1 MKGRTSVLRLQDV
14 ADAAGVS
21 IATASRS
28 LSGSPGV
35 SEEVAERVR
44 EIATSLGYV
53 ANVHARSL
61 AGGPSRTV
69 GLLVHEIGDSY
80 FSEIASGVLAV
91 ASAQG
96 LTVQIG
102 HTGRDPG
109 QELAQLRV
117 LIANKTGAIIV
128 AGSGFVD
135 AAVEAGAKAE
145 LEQFQRSGGRVAAI
159 GRHHLGVDAV
169 LPDNVAGA
177 QLVAQHLLD
186 LGHRKIAVAAG
197 SSSLTTVADRLR
209 GVEQAFSAA
218 GLSLGAD
225 VPVLEAAFTRVGGKV
240 AAKAILAGHRD
251 VTAVLAV
258 NDDMAIGVLSTLRKA
273 GVSVPGDVSVTGF
286 DDVAVAG
293 DLAPALTT
301 VRLPMT
307 EMGEMAMLMALKQ
320 PGSRLRRRS
329 VGAEL
334 VVRESTRKLR

>member
-1 MKGRTSVLRLQDV
+1 MKGRTSVLRLLDV

-35 SEEVAERVR
+35 SKEVAERVR

-197 SSSLTTVADRLR
+197 SSSLTTGTPCVRLCRAVRPTAD
-209 GVEQAFSAA
+209 G
-218 GLSLGAD
+218 
-225 VPVLEAAFTRVGGKV
+225 T
-240 AAKAILAGHRD
+240 
-251 VTAVLAV
+251 T
-258 NDDMAIGVLSTLRKA
+258 
-273 GVSVPGDVSVTGF
+273 VSV
-286 DDVAVAG
+286 
-293 DLAPALTT
+293 
-301 VRLPMT
+301 
-307 EMGEMAMLMALKQ
+307 
-320 PGSRLRRRS
+320 SR
-329 VGAEL
+329 E
-334 VVRESTRKLR
+334 